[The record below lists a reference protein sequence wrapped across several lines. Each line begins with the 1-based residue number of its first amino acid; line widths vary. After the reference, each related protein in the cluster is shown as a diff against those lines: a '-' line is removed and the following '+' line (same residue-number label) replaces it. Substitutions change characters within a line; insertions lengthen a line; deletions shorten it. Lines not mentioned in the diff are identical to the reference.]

1 MKTETKI
8 IIFLL
13 LLAPILGELVTASS
27 PPLAF
32 FDPFVFLLAVLLYGC
47 GALLIREA
55 KVRWGLQWS
64 AIFLA
69 IAYGILEEGLVIQTF
84 FNSGNADLGTLSG
97 FGMYFG
103 VQWPWTLMLI
113 YSHATISIL
122 IPIAIVGLLW
132 PKYNNVQ
139 LLKKRGIFFSFIGL
153 LLASIIGMVI
163 IAPLTFGASNYSPNP
178 LSLGISFL
186 FVLLLIWLAYRFRKS
201 RVSSDKHLF
210 SPFIFGVF
218 GFLFILLNSL
228 LIPLFFTESALPAFT
243 MIFAQLALIILTFIF
258 IVDQIYNKNVTKRHI
273 ASFIFGSIIF
283 WILLTPIYE
292 FNLAKNPDPTQ
303 GMLIVGIISLI
314 LLIVWRRIILKN

>member
-1 MKTETKI
+1 M
-8 IIFLL
+8 
-13 LLAPILGELVTASS
+13 
-27 PPLAF
+27 
-32 FDPFVFLLAVLLYGC
+32 LLYGC

-84 FNSGNADLGTLSG
+84 FNPSNADVGSLSG

-139 LLKKRGIFFSFIGL
+139 LLKKRGAIFSFIGL

-163 IAPLTFGASNYSPNP
+163 IAPLTFEASNYSPNP
-178 LSLGISFL
+178 LLLGISFL
-186 FVLLLIWLAYRFRKS
+186 FVLLLIWLAYRYRES

-210 SPFIFGVF
+210 SPFTFGVF
-218 GFLFILLNSL
+218 GFLFISLNSL
-228 LIPLFFTESALPAFT
+228 LIPLFFIESALPAFT
-243 MIFAQLALIILTFIF
+243 MIFAQLALVVLTISF
-258 IVDQIYNKNVTKRHI
+258 IVYHIYNKNVTKRHI
-273 ASFIFGSIIF
+273 VSFILGSILF
-283 WILLTPIYE
+283 WILLTPVYE
-292 FNLAKNPDPTQ
+292 FNLAENPDPTQ
-303 GMLIVGIISLI
+303 GMIIVGIISLI
-314 LLIVWRRIILKN
+314 LLIVWRRIVLKN